1 MSQIANFIIKAQREL
16 TILRELMRIWI
27 LMNAID
33 RWNCAFLQFACD
45 SFVCRQHEF
54 FDQLMRFII
63 LYTLQSDRL
72 ALLIDPHS
80 YLGKI
85 EVQRAVVE
93 SFPPQ

>member
-16 TILRELMRIWI
+16 TILSKLVRIWI
-27 LMNAID
+27 FMNAVY
-33 RWNCAFLQFACD
+33 RWNCALLQFACD
-45 SFVCRQHEF
+45 GFVCRQHEF
-54 FDQLMRFII
+54 FDQLMRFIV

-72 ALLIDPHS
+72 ALLIDPHF

-93 SFPPQ
+93 SFAPQ